1 MQRRALSSTLSPIQR
16 DVLWILE
23 EAGEENL
30 PTVLNTLRS
39 NSAGVPDEVLIPALS
54 DALRGLWRSDLITF
68 CRYRGGSDARSEDLS
83 PGETQSVLA
92 VSEVVRWNEDG
103 GYWQWDEARGGGGRV
118 SVVVPDEVLHA
129 LRHGE
134 GG

>member
-1 MQRRALSSTLSPIQR
+1 MQALSSSLSPMQR

-54 DALRGLWRSDLITF
+54 DALRGLWRSGLITF
-68 CRYRGGSDARSEDLS
+68 CRYHGGSDAGWKDIS
-83 PGETQSVLA
+83 PGEIQRVLA
-92 VSEVVRWNEDG
+92 VSDVVRWNEDG
-103 GYWQWDEARGGGGRV
+103 GYWQWDEARDGRERV
-118 SVVVPDEVLHA
+118 SVVVPEEVLRA
-129 LRHGE
+129 LRNGQ
-134 GG
+134 GS